1 MRALWLARPW
11 GCPYY
16 YLSGRAR
23 DRSRA
28 FAVPRAAVPG
38 RQLWQIRCQ
47 RHSTKRCKFI
57 RTVRM
62 EELET
67 FWEQV
72 ARWALSGFVLGT
84 DGETEHRDM
93 IPRPER
99 KP

>member
-38 RQLWQIRCQ
+38 RQLWQIRCE
-47 RHSTKRCKFI
+47 RHSTKRCKSI
-57 RTVRM
+57 RTLRM

-67 FWEQV
+67 FEDRRV
-72 ARWALSGFVLGT
+72 MV
-84 DGETEHRDM
+84 
-93 IPRPER
+93 ER
-99 KP
+99 RRRKTSELK